1 MLLFRSLYLA
11 NSPSSVSPSHR
22 LISPINAPASSLAQ
36 LPPLWVDA
44 ADCDLV
50 RDEPL
55 VFAQKVRQAG
65 GTVCHERNW
74 EGVEHAFTIMDEVL
88 ETARVWMGEVVEGL
102 KEGFEEK
109 RGRDAE

>member
-1 MLLFRSLYLA
+1 M
-11 NSPSSVSPSHR
+11 
-22 LISPINAPASSLAQ
+22 
-36 LPPLWVDA
+36 
-44 ADCDLV
+44 
-50 RDEPL
+50 
-55 VFAQKVRQAG
+55 
-65 GTVCHERNW
+65 CHERNW